1 MSDWFLPNLKLISFN
16 NCLHIQVFPLSVA
29 PGNKNDLRSPKTS
42 TYLQQ
47 FVSRPVFTNINSI
60 QWSIYHEFMN
70 SGLPDNIWAIGNS
83 LTYIFD
89 KMVPMVWW
97 SGKGVSKWIM
107 KKVQKVLYNGVLYC
121 IMIKYLCLYCWYV
134 YHTTMGRI
142 SIIKLTIG
150 NLNRVGINFFVPEGS
165 FQVYKSY
172 TYKPLSLF
180 VT

>member
-1 MSDWFLPNLKLISFN
+1 MSFLFHAWLIFTQPEINFFQQLSAHTSISSQCCAREQKWFALPKNLN
-16 NCLHIQVFPLSVA
+16 VFAASCV
-29 PGNKNDLRSPKTS
+29 STS
-42 TYLQQ
+42 LYY
-47 FVSRPVFTNINSI
+47 INSI
-60 QWSIYHEFMN
+60 QWSIYDEFIN

-107 KKVQKVLYNGVLYC
+107 KKVQKVLYNGVLCC
-121 IMIKYLCLYCWYV
+121 IMIKYMYLYCWYV

-150 NLNRVGINFFVPEGS
+150 D
-165 FQVYKSY
+165 
-172 TYKPLSLF
+172 
-180 VT
+180 

>member
-1 MSDWFLPNLKLISFN
+1 MRDWFLPDLKLIYFN

-107 KKVQKVLYNGVLYC
+107 KQVQKVLYNGVSCC
-121 IMIKYLCLYCWYV
+121 IMIKYLYCWYV

-142 SIIKLTIG
+142 SIIKLTTG
-150 NLNRVGINFFVPEGS
+150 NLNWARIIFLSRVQFSSI
-165 FQVYKSY
+165 
-172 TYKPLSLF
+172 
-180 VT
+180 